1 MALEA
6 AKLVT
11 LKLWVGPK
19 ATVPEAAVAV
29 SVYVDPPELNIA
41 DTVVLKAM
49 PDELTRPIFRALN
62 APVLAAVPPIA
73 GGLAR

>member
-1 MALEA
+1 VLEA
-6 AKLVT
+6 AKAVA

-19 ATVPEAAVAV
+19 ATVPEVAVAV

-41 DTVVLKAM
+41 DIVVLKAL
-49 PDELTRPIFRALN
+49 PDELTKPMVRELN

-73 GGLAR
+73 GGLAK